1 MSFHWAAEIPMY
13 KVISIFRK
21 YKRNQNLIVNQ
32 IKIVSQWEV
41 KLFARYTPEY
51 LLPESHFCPN
61 IVFSTN
67 QFL

>member
-32 IKIVSQWEV
+32 IKIVSLNG
-41 KLFARYTPEY
+41 KLSYTPEY